1 MNDLD
6 LRTALHRDADLVGE
20 PSPDLLDQLVR
31 RRQHQRRQR
40 AGMLTSALAVVV
52 IAAGIPIGTSLL
64 ARSDGG
70 PATETTVNPTPSVPH
85 SAAPEVTP
93 TTAADPSISAESTTA
108 APSTQATPTSIV
120 TSWVRQ
126 SVHDLSFVV
135 PAADVTPRTFVP
147 EGSDWE
153 HYEWNNGFAD
163 TAPPV
168 TILVA
173 SAPGA
178 RPEWMPAPGS
188 LLPAEDPL
196 FVEPRPITVPGVTT
210 AVYWRN
216 SALFESDRPTMQ
228 WVSVYLES
236 ATRSYGVVIIVP
248 NDADGEQ
255 VAQKFVNSL
264 ELP

>member
-6 LRTALHRDADLVGE
+6 LRTALHRDAELVGE
-20 PSPDLLDQLVR
+20 PSPDLLDQLVQ

-40 AGMLTSALAVVV
+40 AGMLTAGLAVVV

-70 PATETTVNPTPSVPH
+70 PATETTVVLTPSVT
-85 SAAPEVTP
+85 PEAVPTPTPTP
-93 TTAADPSISAESTTA
+93 TTPSDSVQATTPAGSTE
-108 APSTQATPTSIV
+108 ATPTSIV

-126 SVHDLSFVV
+126 SFHDLSFVV
-135 PAADVTPRTFVP
+135 PAADVTSRTFVP
-147 EGSDWE
+147 EGSDWA

-196 FVEPRPITVPGVTT
+196 NVEPRPVTVPGAAK
-210 AVYWRN
+210 AVYFRN
-216 SALFESDRPTMQ
+216 AALFESDRPTMQ

-236 ATRSYGVVIIVP
+236 ATRSYGVVIVVP
-248 NDADGEQ
+248 NDVDGEQ
-255 VAQKFVNSL
+255 VAQKFVSSL